1 MQRNIC
7 RVSCFCFKNVRK
19 RNLLFESFL
28 SLFILWASMVYAEGP
43 FREGATEWGL
53 SVGFGDNFY
62 IGSNVK
68 EDLQFYFLTPSWGK
82 VLKKW
87 EGGGSLEFTTEG
99 FMTYARQESEDRYGV
114 GITPLIAY
122 NFKALGK
129 AVLFLELGAGI
140 LFTNLDPRNF
150 GSDFNFTPQGGI
162 GVRYEIGPR
171 RFLKLSYR
179 FHHISNAGIDRYNR
193 SIDSHFLLIGF
204 SFFSIAKNRT
214 SFPCM
219 RRPSMPLC
227 SDPQKT

>member
-1 MQRNIC
+1 M
-7 RVSCFCFKNVRK
+7 RK
-19 RNLLFESFL
+19 GNLLFWSFL
-28 SLFILWASMVYAEGP
+28 SLFILWASWVYAEGP
-43 FREGATEWGL
+43 FQKGATEWGL

-62 IGSNVK
+62 VGSNVK
-68 EDLQFYFLTPSWGK
+68 EDVQFYFLTPSWGK

-162 GVRYEIGPR
+162 GVRYGIGRR

-179 FHHISNAGIDRYNR
+179 FHHISNAGIDEGNR

-204 SFFSIAKNRT
+204 SFFSPPKNRT
-214 SFPCM
+214 SFLRM
-219 RRPSMPLC
+219 RRASMPF
-227 SDPQKT
+227 SYP